1 MTANISSQRAS
12 MIFFSEPI
20 FVPYSRGAF
29 WTLTFNLV
37 IISMPVTW
45 GDWDDEHWKKWSIFR
60 PGWSILWTSDPF
72 SDQARH
78 QLNLNFSRLKMTNF
92 QFFLAKYNLDIYI
105 FNIYLLKVKIFKK
118 IKCKFAVK
126 DEVRLLSLKVIHYP
140 NIALYAI
147 CTFQPSPRG
156 IATNQMPLNDFVERK
171 ANCII

>member
-1 MTANISSQRAS
+1 MATIQLFGKTRKRRIFDSKYLQPKS
-12 MIFFSEPI
+12 IPDFFFSEPI

-92 QFFLAKYNLDIYI
+92 QFFWPNIIWIYI
-105 FNIYLLKVKIFKK
+105 FLIFIFKK
-118 IKCKFAVK
+118 WKFLRKSSVN
-126 DEVRLLSLKVIHYP
+126 LL
-140 NIALYAI
+140 
-147 CTFQPSPRG
+147 
-156 IATNQMPLNDFVERK
+156 
-171 ANCII
+171 

>member
-1 MTANISSQRAS
+1 MKFRKSKIWDDSFKIFFASSIMIYFIFSVDPIFMEKFEEQNGHYSTFWKNPKKEDFWQQISPAKEHPWF
-12 MIFFSEPI
+12 FFSEPI

-37 IISMPVTW
+37 IISKSVTW

-105 FNIYLLKVKIFKK
+105 FNIYL
-118 IKCKFAVK
+118 
-126 DEVRLLSLKVIHYP
+126 
-140 NIALYAI
+140 
-147 CTFQPSPRG
+147 
-156 IATNQMPLNDFVERK
+156 
-171 ANCII
+171 

>member
-1 MTANISSQRAS
+1 MATIQVFGKPEKGGFLTANISSQRAS

-92 QFFLAKYNLDIYI
+92 QFFWPNIIWIYI
-105 FNIYLLKVKIFKK
+105 FLIFIFKK
-118 IKCKFAVK
+118 WKFLRKSSVN
-126 DEVRLLSLKVIHYP
+126 LL
-140 NIALYAI
+140 
-147 CTFQPSPRG
+147 
-156 IATNQMPLNDFVERK
+156 
-171 ANCII
+171 